1 MSFDAAVASAEPFS
15 EKGFYLAEFRGRT
28 LALAAPADELA
39 SPVDL
44 VGLLQELA
52 LNATRVVLISS
63 DPRVLTTIPETPIVA
78 ADVDGLE
85 GAVWHALRAS
95 GRAGLCV
102 PGADG
107 FARASGQIA
116 QRLGVT
122 KLVWIDA
129 GGAVLDAEG
138 RRQSFMDLTELCAML
153 RDEPSCGSP
162 RRVAILREVEALL
175 TGGMPEVNLCSLAGL
190 ADELFTYNGSG
201 TLFSRERYVVVRRL
215 GVDDFDAANDL
226 IARGVAEG
234 FLAPRS
240 GEAIE
245 QVLANGFGAFVRGRH
260 LAGIA
265 ALLRY
270 DDYGTGEIVSLYTLT
285 RFLGEGIGGHLV
297 AHACERAR
305 ELGCRS
311 VVAVTTSERVAG
323 FFGRNGFR
331 RVSADA
337 VPASKWRGYDSER
350 RSRAH
355 CLCRDLTA

>member
-1 MSFDAAVASAEPFS
+1 MSFDAAAAPIEPFS

-28 LALAAPADELA
+28 LVLAAPADEFA
-39 SPVDL
+39 NP
-44 VGLLQELA
+44 VGLVDVLQELA
-52 LNATRVVLISS
+52 SNATRVVLVSS
-63 DPRVLTTIPETPIVA
+63 DPRIFETLPDTPIVA
-78 ADVDGLE
+78 ADTEGLE

-102 PGADG
+102 PGADE

-116 QRLGVT
+116 QRLAVT

-138 RRQSFMDLTELCAML
+138 RRQSFMDLTELRAML
-153 RDEPSCGSP
+153 RDEARCGGP
-162 RRVAILREVEALL
+162 RRVAILREIEGLLAGGTPEA
-175 TGGMPEVNLCSLAGL
+175 NLCSLAGL

-226 IARGVAEG
+226 ITRGVSEG

-240 GEAIE
+240 SEAIE
-245 QVLANGFGAFVRGRH
+245 QVLANGFGAFVKGRH

-265 ALLRY
+265 ALLCY
-270 DDYGTGEIVSLYTLT
+270 DDDRTGEIVSLYTLT

-305 ELGCRS
+305 VLGCRTI
-311 VVAVTTSERVAG
+311 VAVTTSDRVAG
-323 FFGRNGFR
+323 FFVRNGFR
-331 RVSADA
+331 RVSAEE
-337 VPASKWRGYDSER
+337 VPASKWRGYDPER
-350 RSRAH
+350 RARAV
-355 CLCRDLTA
+355 CLSRDLAE